1 MSELIVRGLSKR
13 FAAVEALRA
22 VDLTLP
28 GGYVCVMGESG
39 SGKTTLLRIIAGLE
53 RADAGSVIIDGVVLD
68 DLPPER
74 RPTRTV
80 FQTPALFPQLD
91 VLANVGFAARLRPRE
106 GTRKHA
112 RDLLAE
118 VGLDPDIYA
127 ARSPEALSG
136 GERQR
141 VALARAL
148 FELPA
153 WLLLDE
159 PLSALDR
166 PRRADLRRTLAAL
179 QREHGC
185 AVLHVTHDPEEALA
199 LADHLVVMGE
209 GRVLASGEPAA
220 LYARAPNLETARLL
234 GELVALP
241 QGWIRP
247 ERLELVAAEDPRARV
262 PARLLAQRSV
272 GDRWRLELA
281 LASESEPVTIV
292 APDAWPRLESC
303 ALWWDDGDLM
313 HFAPAE

>member
-1 MSELIVRGLSKR
+1 
-13 FAAVEALRA
+13 
-22 VDLTLP
+22 
-28 GGYVCVMGESG
+28 
-39 SGKTTLLRIIAGLE
+39 
-53 RADAGSVIIDGVVLD
+53 
-68 DLPPER
+68 
-74 RPTRTV
+74 
-80 FQTPALFPQLD
+80 
-91 VLANVGFAARLRPRE
+91 
-106 GTRKHA
+106 
-112 RDLLAE
+112 LAE

-272 GDRWRLELA
+272 G
-281 LASESEPVTIV
+281 
-292 APDAWPRLESC
+292 
-303 ALWWDDGDLM
+303 
-313 HFAPAE
+313 